1 MPPTC
6 ATWVATATAVLLTAG
21 PAEARASREAQ
32 RGADVPLVALSQV
45 APDIRQSMRYAS
57 PANFTGRIVPGYEA
71 GECWLRPAA
80 AAALAKVQADL
91 ATADPPLSLDVFDCY
106 RPRRSV
112 AAFMRW
118 AKAGED
124 GATRG
129 YYPRLER
136 RSLVAQGYIA
146 ASSLHSRG
154 IAVDLT
160 ITPMRKAEPAPASA
174 SANAVAGC
182 TEPAA
187 SGGIDMGTSFDCFDP
202 KSHTAHG
209 GLTATQREARQTLK
223 RAMERHGFVNY
234 AKEWWHF
241 TYPAADDGR
250 SFDVPVT
257 APQAPARAP

>member
-1 MPPTC
+1 MPPNC
-6 ATWVATATAVLLTAG
+6 ATWFATAIAVLLATG
-21 PAEARASREAQ
+21 SAEARAARESQ
-32 RGADVPLVALSQV
+32 RGSGVPLVALSQV
-45 APDIRQSMRYAS
+45 APEIRQSMRYAS

-112 AAFMRW
+112 AAFMQW
-118 AKAGED
+118 AKAGDD
-124 GATRG
+124 GSTRS

-160 ITPMRKAEPAPASA
+160 IVPAREPATATTKD
-174 SANAVAGC
+174 NAARPC
-182 TEPAA
+182 TEPSAGA
-187 SGGIDMGTSFDCFDP
+187 TIDMGTSFDCFDP
-202 KSHTAHG
+202 KSHTAHP
-209 GLTATQREARQTLK
+209 GLPAAQREARQTLK

-257 APQAPARAP
+257 APQAPAKSP